1 MRWLAIRTLQHST
14 IHRYFIE
21 NPNNNHGDLCETLQS
36 SATSKI
42 ERLQPGGEQRPT
54 RQTDDSAACLCVC
67 EQAGSSR
74 KFLLRSANVLRRHW
88 PVHQASRLGAE
99 KLAIALWQRR
109 RRQHRLLLVWLARSS
124 SREDRKKLVRPDP
137 ARPRVMQSRAVV
149 PLLLLLLLP
158 LVTSV

>member
-1 MRWLAIRTLQHST
+1 M
-14 IHRYFIE
+14 
-21 NPNNNHGDLCETLQS
+21 
-36 SATSKI
+36 
-42 ERLQPGGEQRPT
+42 
-54 RQTDDSAACLCVC
+54 
-67 EQAGSSR
+67 
-74 KFLLRSANVLRRHW
+74 LRRHW

>member
-1 MRWLAIRTLQHST
+1 MTSESRKTIVAADIDLNIVHYVVDDFCASDEWSQQHST

-99 KLAIALWQRR
+99 KLAGSVAAAAAASPAA
-109 RRQHRLLLVWLARSS
+109 RLASEELI
-124 SREDRKKLVRPDP
+124 P
-137 ARPRVMQSRAVV
+137 
-149 PLLLLLLLP
+149 
-158 LVTSV
+158 